1 MNVGLHE
8 SISLANSPCV
18 GVCSTSMAPFDEV
31 CKGCGR
37 TVEEIRDREE
47 YSEFD
52 KKIINVKNW
61 LQGYNIRQ
69 RRDKIKFMANHSE
82 EKINDIKGRLTTIQA
97 LIEMVGK
104 DMMDEFGKDPSI
116 KESYQALFSSR
127 ESILKSKENFP
138 QD

>member
-37 TVEEIRDREE
+37 TVEEIRDWEE
-47 YSEFD
+47 YNEFD

-104 DMMDEFGKDPSI
+104 DMIDEFGKDPSI

>member
-37 TVEEIRDREE
+37 TVEEIRDWEE
-47 YSEFD
+47 YNEFD

-69 RRDKIKFMANHSE
+69 RRDKIKFMADHSE